1 MKLMETREKT
11 VSEVILREARYDDS
25 YELSYLMGELGYP
38 TKPEEMTE
46 RLETLLPNS
55 AYACFVACVN
65 DQVIGMIGLTKGIYF
80 EKNGCYARITAL
92 VVSEEFRGESVGRL
106 LIKSIHREARELQ
119 CRIVEVETQN
129 TNYSAIKS
137 SQTAGFIITGIT
149 TKLYNHSTETA
160 IFMSYDLLR

>member
-38 TKPEEMTE
+38 TKSEEMTE
-46 RLETLLPNS
+46 RLETLLPNP

-65 DQVIGMIGLTKGIYF
+65 DQVIGMIGLAKGIYF

-92 VVSEEFRGESVGRL
+92 VVSEEFRGNG
-106 LIKSIHREARELQ
+106 IGKELVRYGEEWAKEQ
-119 CRIVEVETQN
+119 GC
-129 TNYSAIKS
+129 
-137 SQTAGFIITGIT
+137 
-149 TKLYNHSTETA
+149 TA
-160 IFMSYDLLR
+160 ILLNSGKQRTDTHEFYRSLDYDDTGLRFIKVML

>member
-1 MKLMETREKT
+1 METRGIT
-11 VSEVILREARYDDS
+11 VSEVLIREAHYEDS

-38 TKPEEMTE
+38 TAPEEMTE

-92 VVSEEFRGESVGRL
+92 VVSEEFRG
-106 LIKSIHREARELQ
+106 
-119 CRIVEVETQN
+119 N
-129 TNYSAIKS
+129 
-137 SQTAGFIITGIT
+137 GIG
-149 TKLYNHSTETA
+149 KQLVYHGEDWAKDQGCTA
-160 IFMSYDLLR
+160 ILLNSGKQRTDTHDFYRSLDYDDTGLRFIKVML